1 MTVPATGSSM
11 STKRVS
17 FHDIMIIITRQTMIM
32 MGFLNSMSSDA
43 MMEFSISATS
53 PVMRAMTSPLR
64 SLVKYD
70 MGSLTILS

>member
-1 MTVPATGSSM
+1 MGRST

-17 FHDIMIIITRQTMIM
+17 CQEIMIIMPRQTMIIT
-32 MGFLNSMSSDA
+32 GFLKSMSSEA

-64 SLVKYD
+64 SEVK
-70 MGSLTILS
+70 